1 MIFGG
6 RTFEKWLGH
15 EGRALMNGISDP
27 IKGTPKISLFLLSYE
42 DTVKSGY
49 YKWCR
54 LLSDTNA
61 AGALILDF
69 KSSRLRHKFL
79 LFYKPMVF
87 LLEQPEQT
95 KTYIIEKCSVNF
107 QKIPSPL
114 QSTPISETEK
124 SFLPLITPKSN
135 CYLSF

>member
-1 MIFGG
+1 
-6 RTFEKWLGH
+6 
-15 EGRALMNGISDP
+15 
-27 IKGTPKISLFLLSYE
+27 
-42 DTVKSGY
+42 
-49 YKWCR
+49 
-54 LLSDTNA
+54 
-61 AGALILDF
+61 
-69 KSSRLRHKFL
+69 
-79 LFYKPMVF
+79 MVF